1 MRATLILDGLSLD
14 DVRALILGE
23 NRIIA
28 ELSTIRS
35 TTERMESTMSKQDD
49 IDALGARVDAA
60 TAAVTTGVA
69 GIRQDI
75 ADLKAANPGVD
86 TTALEASV
94 GRLEAE
100 VTDVAELDSENP
112 PAL

>member
-1 MRATLILDGLSLD
+1 MLTWL
-14 DVRALILGE
+14 RALLFGESVILRE
-23 NRIIA
+23 LAEIRTTLNR
-28 ELSTIRS
+28 L
-35 TTERMESTMSKQDD
+35 ERNMATQADV
-49 IDALGARVDAA
+49 DALAARIEAA
-60 TAAVTTGVA
+60 TTAVTDGVA

-100 VTDVAELDSENP
+100 VSDVAELDSENP
-112 PAL
+112 AP